1 MDFDL
6 YVGANEDGA
15 DDDSEEYG
23 CKSGQEHTGEP
34 CCMPLAGNKMMRAQM
49 KPLTPNPSTPPGRWK
64 KTEHDE
70 FLRGME
76 LHGKVGRLC
85 PDTL

>member
-34 CCMPLAGNKMMRAQM
+34 CCMPLAEESDDAYTDETTNTPHQSPPR
-49 KPLTPNPSTPPGRWK
+49 PLEENGTR
-64 KTEHDE
+64 
-70 FLRGME
+70 
-76 LHGKVGRLC
+76 
-85 PDTL
+85 

>member
-34 CCMPLAGNKMMRAQM
+34 CCMPLAQ
-49 KPLTPNPSTPPGRWK
+49 
-64 KTEHDE
+64 E
-70 FLRGME
+70 
-76 LHGKVGRLC
+76 
-85 PDTL
+85 